1 MEGTYLAGAVANAAE
16 RGDLQAVKAWLARPS
31 SYIDAT
37 DGSWWTLLHHACL
50 PIDLSADN
58 LALAEYLLSRGAS
71 VNHGD
76 DGSVLHCAVARH
88 CRSHPTD
95 MVGLLLR
102 AGADV
107 DARDDRGESP
117 IAWAISDFRE
127 VGANLTEREL
137 TRALE
142 CVVQLLRYGASLA
155 DGSFGFE
162 GEKPRSLEDFMEFQA
177 SFSPG
182 ITSNQHWIDCQAIV
196 TGVKTAGSWRAF
208 RDDKTNPWRAYE
220 RVPRKAVLRLRS
232 LVARKRAKTTNPL
245 INALFG
251 LLCWPVLFVYEEHR
265 QRDFVQTMP
274 SNACLADQ
282 LCQMFPPSD

>member
-1 MEGTYLAGAVANAAE
+1 MLPSAVRKAAE
-16 RGDLQAVKAWLARPS
+16 RGDLQAVKAWLARPLS
-31 SYIDAT
+31 DINAVDVHE
-37 DGSWWTLLHHACL
+37 WTLLHHTCL
-50 PIDLSADN
+50 TNPPVITADHE
-58 LALAEYLLSRGAS
+58 ALAEYLLSRGAS

-76 DGSVLHCAVARH
+76 ASVLHCAVVRH
-88 CRSHPTD
+88 SGSHPTD

-155 DGSFGFE
+155 DGFYHPERWE
-162 GEKPRSLEDFMEFQA
+162 GSCSLEDFLEFQETR
-177 SFSPG
+177 SPG
-182 ITSNQHWIDCQAIV
+182 LTSTKQWIECRAILD
-196 TGVKTAGSWRAF
+196 GVRAAGSWRAF

-245 INALFG
+245 FNALFASPNEIV
-251 LLCWPVLFVYEEHR
+251 WHVLGFWRARIPE
-265 QRDFVQTMP
+265 
-274 SNACLADQ
+274 
-282 LCQMFPPSD
+282 